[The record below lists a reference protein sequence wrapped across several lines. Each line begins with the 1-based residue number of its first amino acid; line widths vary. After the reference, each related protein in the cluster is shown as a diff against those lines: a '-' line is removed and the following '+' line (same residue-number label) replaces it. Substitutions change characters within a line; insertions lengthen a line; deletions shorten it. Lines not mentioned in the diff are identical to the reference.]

1 MFTNVVWDVVMIHYP
16 KCILIVEDNDLD
28 AKLMKDL
35 LERRG
40 YQTLRTCDGLE
51 AINLTFEQLPILS

>member
-1 MFTNVVWDVVMIHYP
+1 MIHYP
-16 KCILIVEDNDLD
+16 KRILIVEDNDLD

-51 AINLTFEQLPILS
+51 AINLTFEQLRILS